1 MGLDNNPRAVVALV
15 LDDLRHKAREAARA
29 LVPSVVEIGD
39 ADAAVARAGARA
51 FKRETGLLGLVLV
64 VLLDNAGVEHY
75 ERVGALSYSDD
86 AFALADHVRG
96 ESHALMGVGGKR
108 VGEVALDAD
117 VFRRGRRAR
126 HAQHDGRVDDVAN
139 HGFPLWIDRGWLRV
153 SVALCAAGREVHVR
167 TGGYNEAES
176 PRLCPSRTFVRSVQ

>member
-1 MGLDNNPRAVVALV
+1 MVALV
-15 LDDLRHKAREAARA
+15 LDDLRHKAREVARV
-29 LVPSVVEIGD
+29 LVPGVVEIGD

-51 FKRETGLLGLVLV
+51 FKREAGLLGLVLV

-96 ESHALMGVGGKR
+96 ESHALMGMGGKR
-108 VGEVALDAD
+108 VGEVAPDAD

-153 SVALCAAGREVHVR
+153 SVAHCAAGREVHVR

-176 PRLCPSRTFVRSVQ
+176 PRLCPSRTSVRSVQ